1 MSNSFSLRFDAAGGK
16 VLFDHE
22 RDLEGDGVVELAQVE
37 ARELLDLLETVD
49 ERISVD
55 EQLSRRFGE
64 DEVVLEE
71 LVDREERLLV
81 ERVDGVLLED
91 LLQEHFAQ
99 CRRQLINE
107 AADAEVFIADDVL
120 LGVEDLADLDRHLR
134 FLIGLREVAQVR
146 RHRADT
152 DDHGALTVH
161 AQRLFDLRGGLFKVA
176 HLHIVAELLHEHH
189 IVLAHGK
196 DKARL
201 PVGEDVLHGLD
212 GDSVGLFVR
221 AADDEHAAVELGLD
235 VQLLGADVDIA

>member
-1 MSNSFSLRFDAAGGK
+1 MS
-16 VLFDHE
+16 
-22 RDLEGDGVVELAQVE
+22 
-37 ARELLDLLETVD
+37 
-49 ERISVD
+49 
-55 EQLSRRFGE
+55 
-64 DEVVLEE
+64 
-71 LVDREERLLV
+71 
-81 ERVDGVLLED
+81 
-91 LLQEHFAQ
+91 
-99 CRRQLINE
+99 

-221 AADDEHAAVELGLD
+221 AADDEHAAVELRLD

>member
-1 MSNSFSLRFDAAGGK
+1 M
-16 VLFDHE
+16 
-22 RDLEGDGVVELAQVE
+22 
-37 ARELLDLLETVD
+37 
-49 ERISVD
+49 
-55 EQLSRRFGE
+55 
-64 DEVVLEE
+64 
-71 LVDREERLLV
+71 
-81 ERVDGVLLED
+81 
-91 LLQEHFAQ
+91 
-99 CRRQLINE
+99 
-107 AADAEVFIADDVL
+107 
-120 LGVEDLADLDRHLR
+120 
-134 FLIGLREVAQVR
+134 R

-161 AQRLFDLRGGLFKVA
+161 AQRLFDLRGGLFKPVGGKERDAA
-176 HLHIVAELLHEHH
+176 HRIVAELLHEHH

>member
-1 MSNSFSLRFDAAGGK
+1 M
-16 VLFDHE
+16 
-22 RDLEGDGVVELAQVE
+22 
-37 ARELLDLLETVD
+37 
-49 ERISVD
+49 D

-71 LVDREERLLV
+71 LVDRKERLLV

-146 RHRADT
+146 RHRANT

-161 AQRLFDLRGGLFKVA
+161 AQRLFDLRSGLFKVA
-176 HLHIVAELLHEHH
+176 HLHIVAKLLHEHH

-212 GDSVGLFVR
+212 GDSVSLFVR